1 MLKILNSNK
10 SLIVLN
16 ASLHSDKMDQEFH
29 KPTDESNTQKRKPLE
44 SLAIPDRNIQQTAYH
59 ADESM
64 KKPART
70 SHKKLDSKNLCG
82 HTPTNLSKLMFE
94 TPLK

>member
-10 SLIVLN
+10 SFLVLN
-16 ASLHSDKMDQEFH
+16 ASHADKIEPEFH
-29 KPTDESNTQKRKPLE
+29 KPEEINTQKRKPLE
-44 SLAIPDRNIQQTAYH
+44 SLPIPDRNIQQTAFH
-59 ADESM
+59 GDESM

-70 SHKKLDSKNLCG
+70 SHKKLDSKHLGG

-94 TPLK
+94 TPLKE